1 MDYKLREKFFAELD
15 KEKMELLNP
24 VTKMLDE
31 KFSKEINCPLCGA
44 KNDRHV
50 CLFLKNKVVENLNV

>member
-24 VTKMLDE
+24 DLE
-31 KFSKEINCPLCGA
+31 L
-44 KNDRHV
+44 
-50 CLFLKNKVVENLNV
+50 LKN